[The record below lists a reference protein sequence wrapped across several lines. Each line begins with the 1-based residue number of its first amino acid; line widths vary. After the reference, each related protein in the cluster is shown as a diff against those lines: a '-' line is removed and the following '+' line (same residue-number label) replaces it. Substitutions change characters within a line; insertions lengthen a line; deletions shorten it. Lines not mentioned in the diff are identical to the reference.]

1 MSIFDQRNQ
10 HVKKQKNDVINSSV
24 VQNKIDLIVELEK
37 ISVEIKKAAKRKAV
51 GNEAARGAE
60 AKIKKAISQTKR
72 KKPNKKTVVEYLD
85 EAKALLESF
94 TSATGLIT
102 AIAQATE
109 LVKKVFL

>member
-10 HVKKQKNDVINSSV
+10 HVKKQKNVVINSSV
-24 VQNKIDLIVELEK
+24 RQNKADLIIELEK
-37 ISVEIKKAAKRKAV
+37 LDFEVKKAAKRGV
-51 GNEAARGAE
+51 VSNEAARGAE
-60 AKIKKAISQTKR
+60 TKIKKAISQTKR
-72 KKPNKKTVVEYLD
+72 KKPNKKTIVEYLD

>member
-10 HVKKQKNDVINSSV
+10 RVKKQENVVINSSV
-24 VQNKIDLIVELEK
+24 VQNKADLIIELEK
-37 ISVEIKKAAKRKAV
+37 LEVEIKKAAKQGIV
-51 GNEAARGAE
+51 SNEAARGAK
-60 AKIKKAISQTKR
+60 AKIKKAISQTKN
-72 KKPNKKTVVEYLD
+72 KKPSRKTILEYLD
-85 EAKALLESF
+85 DAKALLESF